1 MTGISFSRSVCN
13 VYWRRALGS
22 RSWGCREHSA
32 IPRTRSLSLSRS
44 SLPAGDT
51 FNIPCMTSA
60 VQPLSHIPQLA
71 SHHRS
76 ACEHTPHRGHILAIN
91 PQVELASESTGEF
104 CLKCDGTIRPWKSW
118 RLQSG
123 KTTYKKVLSIC
134 SSAPL
139 CFIKGLHILEA
150 TKWLGGNPVKSQNK
164 SLLLWVIPVL
174 YNTTHLEN
182 NVLQDCTHGSLLLIV
197 LFFWQQI
204 HVASHACHIHF
215 CLCAEVKKRKH
226 RVHRC

>member
-1 MTGISFSRSVCN
+1 MYR
-13 VYWRRALGS
+13 RRAQGS

-32 IPRTRSLSLSRS
+32 IPRTRSLSISRS

-76 ACEHTPHRGHILAIN
+76 ACKHTPRRGHILAIN
-91 PQVELASESTGEF
+91 SQVELASESTGEF
-104 CLKCDGTIRPWKSW
+104 CLKCDGTIRPEHPGVSEVA
-118 RLQSG
+118 RLRI
-123 KTTYKKVLSIC
+123 KKVLSVC
-134 SSAPL
+134 SSVPL
-139 CFIKGLHILEA
+139 CFIKGLHILGA

-174 YNTTHLEN
+174 YNRTHLEKKPFR
-182 NVLQDCTHGSLLLIV
+182 T
-197 LFFWQQI
+197 
-204 HVASHACHIHF
+204 ASV
-215 CLCAEVKKRKH
+215 EVY
-226 RVHRC
+226 CS